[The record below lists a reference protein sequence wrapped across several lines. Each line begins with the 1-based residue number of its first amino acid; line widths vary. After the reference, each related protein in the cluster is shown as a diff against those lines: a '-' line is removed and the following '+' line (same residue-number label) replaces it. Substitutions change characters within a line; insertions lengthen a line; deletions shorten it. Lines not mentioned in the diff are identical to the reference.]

1 MIKWY
6 HNSPPTIDNYTNGH
20 KFWGNCFQTGD
31 NRKHKADPW
40 AETHKVSPPDL
51 APLPG
56 DSFSNYCRELESKQ
70 GRENPLGSGGGGQTL
85 KQLKWL
91 ETIGQSKKK
100 EGAMQTGSLRVG
112 PPQIYGWMV
121 VWWLILSQLDCT
133 MGCLD
138 VLLNIIFQ
146 CVYGSVSGWD
156 EHWTGRLSK
165 EIAPSTVGGPRP
177 IHRRSE

>member
-1 MIKWY
+1 MKSGIPHHKTLEQLEINHLSDHMIKWY

-20 KFWGNCFQTGD
+20 KFWVQLFSDRD

-70 GRENPLGSGGGGQTL
+70 GRENHWAQEAEARLWNNWNGWKPLGS
-85 KQLKWL
+85 
-91 ETIGQSKKK
+91 KKRRK
-100 EGAMQTGSLRVG
+100 AMHDRSLRVG

-121 VWWLILSQLDCT
+121 VW
-133 MGCLD
+133 
-138 VLLNIIFQ
+138 
-146 CVYGSVSGWD
+146 
-156 EHWTGRLSK
+156 
-165 EIAPSTVGGPRP
+165 
-177 IHRRSE
+177 

>member
-6 HNSPPTIDNYTNGH
+6 NSPPTIDNYTNGH
-20 KFWGNCFQTGD
+20 NFWGNCFQTGD

-70 GRENPLGSGGGGQTL
+70 DREKPLGSGGRGQTL

-100 EGAMQTGSLRVG
+100 EGAMQTGSGTPTDLWLNAGVVVNFVSTWLY
-112 PPQIYGWMV
+112 YGVPGCFVKHHFSVCLWECFWMR
-121 VWWLILSQLDCT
+121 
-133 MGCLD
+133 
-138 VLLNIIFQ
+138 
-146 CVYGSVSGWD
+146 
-156 EHWTGRLSK
+156 WT
-165 EIAPSTVGGPRP
+165 V
-177 IHRRSE
+177 